1 MPPRAVDMNEL
12 VDRHY
17 AEVYRYAHRLCGSAS
32 EADDLVQEAFL
43 TAQCKGEQIRDAAGA
58 RAWLYTVVRNVY
70 LKQLRSPGRR
80 RGHALEQTP
89 EPVAACDPL
98 ELNLDFDAEALQ
110 NALLELS
117 EEYRTPLLLYY
128 FGDLSYREIADQMQV
143 PIGTV
148 MSRLSRAK
156 SWLRD
161 RLSTNQSA
169 GGIPAVQGSTT

>member
-1 MPPRAVDMNEL
+1 MPPRAVEMNEL

-43 TAQCKGEQIRDAAGA
+43 TAQSKGTQIRDAAGA
-58 RAWLYTVVRNVY
+58 RAWLYTVVRNAY
-70 LKQLRSPGRR
+70 LKQWRSPARR
-80 RGHALEQTP
+80 RGRSLDQSP
-89 EPVAACDPL
+89 EPVVERDPL
-98 ELNLDFDAEALQ
+98 ELNLEFDGEALQ

-128 FGDLSYREIADQMQV
+128 FGDLSYREIAEQIEV

-156 SWLRD
+156 TWLRE
-161 RLSTNQSA
+161 RLSADHSA
-169 GGIPAVQGSTT
+169 VTAPVSQGNAS